1 MFSADTKIGNKVLV
15 LVNQPRRQNNPQP
28 VKQSWGDLNYN
39 SVECDLQNLSKDQFM
54 GFLGHVKS
62 DTRFYST
69 YRGNSSSRR

>member
-1 MFSADTKIGNKVLV
+1 MFPADTKIGDKLLV
-15 LVNQPRRQNNPQP
+15 VRNQSRGQNNQQP
-28 VKQSWGDLNYN
+28 TSQTWSTLNY
-39 SVECDLQNLSKDQFM
+39 SFVQCDLQNLSKDQFL